1 MDTQPTREQIEA
13 QVHIF
18 VEKLTTYYADEFKVR
33 YQNVLTPPKFVAQIS
48 RKFTRIVKLEPG
60 DRYGSVYCF
69 IDMENGDL
77 RKAAGFKAPAPHKR
91 GSIFNDNCDVGN
103 GKPAD
108 MHGSGLYLR

>member
-1 MDTQPTREQIEA
+1 ME
-13 QVHIF
+13 
-18 VEKLTTYYADEFKVR
+18 TTTGQNRTTKQNTAKR
-33 YQNVLTPPKFVAQIS
+33 ARRGKGSYQNVLTPPKFVAQIS

-108 MHGSGLYLR
+108 MHGSGLYIR

>member
-1 MDTQPTREQIEA
+1 MDTQPTRQEIEV

-18 VEKLTTYYADEFKVR
+18 VEKLTEYYKAELAVR

-108 MHGSGLYLR
+108 MHGSGLYIR